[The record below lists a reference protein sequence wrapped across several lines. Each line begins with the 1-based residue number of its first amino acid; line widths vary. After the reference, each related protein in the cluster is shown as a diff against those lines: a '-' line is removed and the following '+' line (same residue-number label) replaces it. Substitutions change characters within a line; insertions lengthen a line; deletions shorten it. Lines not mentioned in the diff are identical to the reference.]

1 MADEKVVATNRKAKR
16 DYFILDTYEAGVQLQ
31 GAEVKALR
39 QAKANLNDS
48 FARVTD
54 AEIFVYNL
62 HISPYS
68 HMSQEDYNPARPKK
82 LLLHKKEIKKIKARL
97 SARGLTMVP
106 LRIYFKHGIAKLELA
121 LCKGKRLYDK
131 RRQLHKKTAQ
141 REMQR
146 ALKGKRHHH

>member
-1 MADEKVVATNRKAKR
+1 MAEEKVVATNKKARR
-16 DYFILDTYEAGVQLQ
+16 DYFILDTYEAGIQLQ
-31 GAEVKALR
+31 GTEVKALR

-54 AEIFVYNL
+54 TEIFLYNL

-68 HMSQEDYNPARPKK
+68 HMSQEDYNPTRPRK
-82 LLLHKKEIKKIKARL
+82 LLLHKKEIKKIKVRL

-146 ALKGKRHHH
+146 ALKGKKFR

>member
-1 MADEKVVATNRKAKR
+1 MAEEKVVATNKKARR
-16 DYFILDTYEAGVQLQ
+16 DYFILDTYEAGIQLQ
-31 GAEVKALR
+31 GTEVKAIR

-54 AEIFVYNL
+54 AEIFLYNL
-62 HISPYS
+62 NIRPYS
-68 HMSQEDYNPARPKK
+68 HMSQKDYNPTRPRK
-82 LLLHKKEIKKIKARL
+82 LLLHKKEIKKINSRL

-146 ALKGKRHHH
+146 ALKDKRFH